1 MVTTYTKSNNSSH
14 WPRNRR
20 LNKRGKWLWKE
31 HHSRDDGSADVKS
44 LPFFVIVNYFELDVI
59 SYQPREGALRD
70 NYNNYYLTR
79 VVIERASFAHS
90 LVLRFVCTM
99 TMWLWISDGD
109 DKNDWDHAIYVDD
122 LYRIAWWWFLIV
134 KLPLVRLLKVKNL
147 LPEDRLRGRFQ
158 TESQSEG
165 SILIMLMARS
175 TAAGLCSYPLY

>member
-1 MVTTYTKSNNSSH
+1 MMDQQTWSHFRSS
-14 WPRNRR
+14 
-20 LNKRGKWLWKE
+20 WL
-31 HHSRDDGSADVKS
+31 
-44 LPFFVIVNYFELDVI
+44 LITFELDVI
-59 SYQPREGALRD
+59 SYQPREGALD

-79 VVIERASFAHS
+79 VVIERTSFAHS
-90 LVLRFVCTM
+90 LVLRLVCTM

-158 TESQSEG
+158 TESQREG
-165 SILIMLMARS
+165 SILVAPYLSIGWAQIIR
-175 TAAGLCSYPLY
+175 LCPHLLLFLLIFISSKPTH